1 MLPPNAP
8 SLIEVIRTLWQP
20 WWVYVISF
28 AAVVVLTPLLRSLA
42 IRWQFYDRPEGLLK
56 PHARP
61 TAYLGGL
68 AIFIAWVLPV
78 LIWVFSGSGQYLG
91 EIMAIVLGGAIL
103 LSLGLVDDLK
113 KIRPTYRLI
122 GQIAVAVGL
131 YISGVRF
138 EAIPEITIQG
148 LVFFAPGS
156 SEFIAAGVFIQIL
169 LVTGASN
176 AINLL
181 DGLDGLC
188 SGVSVIIAVGFLL
201 VATHIGAWAV
211 PGWCANMVG
220 PTYRFNELAIVLAM
234 ALTAAALGFL
244 LYNFNPAT
252 IFLGDAGS
260 TFLGYLAAVFI
271 ILFADKPGMIKWF
284 LAGLM
289 IMGLPI
295 FDTALALVRRLRNK
309 RPIFGGD
316 RSHFYDQLVD
326 RGLSIR
332 TTVVV
337 SYGLAILAVVVAVGT
352 LALRTRHIALL
363 YVLIL
368 AAVAALAAFGG
379 FIKVDPSSAQTK
391 RKSRSSS
398 LAKPPKKLIIM
409 GAGGLARELANAV
422 AQINS
427 ICPTFELLGY
437 LDDKQTLRGQKLLDL
452 PVLGT
457 VEQLGEYKST
467 DLWAVA
473 ATGDGY
479 VREKF
484 ARTAQHNNVPLA
496 TIIHPSSTIGGD
508 SSVQDGVF
516 IAAACVITVNVY
528 LDQAVLVNMGCTI
541 AHDVRLGKFAS
552 VHPGARISGEVIV
565 KDYALIGSQAVILNK
580 CTIGQGAVVAMG
592 AVVAHDV
599 PDYTLVAGNPARIVK
614 RLEKPGK

>member
-42 IRWQFYDRPEGLLK
+42 IRWQLYDRPEGLLK

-61 TAYLGGL
+61 IPYLGGL
-68 AIFIAWVLPV
+68 AIFIACMLPV
-78 LIWVFSGSGQYLG
+78 LIWAFSSSPQYLQ

-113 KIRPTYRLI
+113 EIRPTYKLI
-122 GQIAVAVGL
+122 GQIVVAVGL
-131 YISGVRF
+131 YIAGVRF
-138 EAIPEITIQG
+138 EAIPQITIQG
-148 LVFFAPGS
+148 LILFAPGS
-156 SEFIAAGVFIQIL
+156 PEFIAASLLIQIL
-169 LVTGASN
+169 LVAGASN

-188 SGVSVIIAVGFLL
+188 SGVMIIIAVGFLL

-211 PGWCANMVG
+211 PGWCADKLG
-220 PTYRFNELAIVLAM
+220 SAYRFNELATVLAM

-271 ILFADKPGMIKWF
+271 ILFADKPGAVKWF

-295 FDTALALVRRLRNK
+295 FDTGLALVRRIRNK

-326 RGLSIR
+326 RGFSLRMS
-332 TTVVV
+332 VVV
-337 SYGLAILAVVVAVGT
+337 CYVLAVLAVVVAVGT
-352 LALRTRHIALL
+352 LALRTRHVALL

-368 AAVAALAAFGG
+368 AAVAVLAALGG
-379 FIKVDPSSAQTK
+379 FIKVEASASQTK
-391 RKSRSSS
+391 AKCRSSS

-409 GAGGLARELANAV
+409 GAGGLARELANTV
-422 AQINS
+422 AQLNS
-427 ICPTFELLGY
+427 VCPTFEVLGY
-437 LDDKQTLRGQKLLDL
+437 LDDKQALCGQKLLDL

-457 VEQLGEYKST
+457 VDRLAEYKST
-467 DLWAVA
+467 DVWAMP

-484 ARTAQHNNVPLA
+484 VRIAQGNNVPLA
-496 TIIHPSSTIGGD
+496 TIIHPSSTIGAG
-508 SSVQDGVF
+508 SSIQDGVF

-541 AHDVRLGKFAS
+541 AHDVCLGKYSS

-599 PDYTLVAGNPARIVK
+599 PDYTLVAGNPARIVR
-614 RLEKPGK
+614 RLEKP